1 MRILFT
7 CLLLSLVF
15 ACQNQASGDPAGSA
29 QNTTA
34 KQPVDSVLI
43 VLTPFDFDTLLME
56 KPNIMLFDLRPPS
69 EFAKGHLWRSTNMDA
84 TDSLFYHRMAA
95 LGVTNEFAI
104 YDFNGA
110 MAYEVAKKMKQYGFK
125 RIYMMQ
131 SGLLGWGNTG
141 RALQL
146 D

>member
-1 MRILFT
+1 MRILFS

-15 ACQNQASGDPAGSA
+15 ACQNQSSGDA
-29 QNTTA
+29 QNTVAT
-34 KQPVDSVLI
+34 QPVDSVLI
-43 VLTPFDFDTLLME
+43 ILNPFDFDTLLME
-56 KPNIMLFDLRPPS
+56 KPNIMLFDLRTPG

-104 YDFNGA
+104 YDFNGRLGL
-110 MAYEVAKKMKQYGFK
+110 EVAKKMKGYGFK
-125 RIYMMQ
+125 RIYLLN
-131 SGLLGWGNTG
+131 SGIIGWGDTG

-146 D
+146 N